1 MSNRE
6 LIQFGAFNPRQ
17 NLPACSARKRAE
29 SNFLTAFERD
39 FIAGRAGQGIGG
51 RHFSLFGYGIADF
64 VWMDF
69 GQREKSNSAPEPLI
83 IAFEMKIKNWK
94 KAISQ
99 AHRYRYFS
107 DRSIV
112 VLPEDT
118 ADKAERHLPIFEH
131 LGVGL
136 WSYSPNTV
144 GIQMR
149 FTPVNTKAKSPEA
162 REKAIAHI
170 SRKLELR
177 KARK

>member
-1 MSNRE
+1 MSSPSV
-6 LIQFGAFNPRQ
+6 IQFGAFNPRQ
-17 NLPACSARKRAE
+17 NLPAAVARKRGE
-29 SNFLTAFERD
+29 SNFLAAFQRD
-39 FIAGRAGQGIGG
+39 FTASRAGQGVGG

-69 GQREKSNSAPEPLI
+69 SYSGKPHGPHEPILT
-83 IAFEMKIKNWK
+83 AFELKLKNWK

-112 VLPEDT
+112 VLPEDA
-118 ADKAERHLPIFEH
+118 ADRAEQHLSIFVH

-136 WSYSPNTV
+136 WSFNPKTF

-149 FTPVNTKAKSPEA
+149 FTPADTKAKNPEA
-162 REKAIAHI
+162 RERAVAHI
-170 SRKLELR
+170 SRKLNLR
-177 KARK
+177 KAPK